1 VSPFH
6 SSVFLLDL
14 YLVLKNKFVPFCAY
28 HLSDPLLTTVQTAP
42 VKKLP
47 AFYVLDSIVKNVG
60 TPYTLFFGRNL
71 YSTFMESYALVDN
84 NTRRKMEEMLKTW
97 KEPVPGSI
105 DTRPVFP
112 IEVTRPIET
121 ALIKA
126 RTAAL
131 QSQQEYARSQP
142 QALGRAR
149 PPMMGDPY
157 RNTPT
162 PPNGFRPPP
171 VQQPGYGSQAYPQ
184 DHGAPPYPQ
193 QSYGTPQV
201 CYYTPETTLML
212 FADLTVANRES
223 AVCFSTSMAAAGAG
237 V

>member
-1 VSPFH
+1 MVSPFSFFGIPTRSLSRLENH
-6 SSVFLLDL
+6 L
-14 YLVLKNKFVPFCAY
+14 VPFCTSY
-28 HLSDPLLTTVQTAP
+28 LSDPLLTTVQTAP

-142 QALGRAR
+142 QTLGRAR
-149 PPMMGDPY
+149 PPVMGDPY
-157 RNTPT
+157 RSTPT

-171 VQQPGYGSQAYPQ
+171 FQQPGYGSQAYPQ

-201 CYYTPETTLML
+201 CFTPERHCGSI
-212 FADLTVANRES
+212 LT
-223 AVCFSTSMAAAGAG
+223 
-237 V
+237 